1 MSVTVWFNPACSK
14 CRAVKS
20 LLEERG
26 IDAHY
31 RLYLEEAPTVT
42 ELEDLVAKLGDP
54 EVRQLLRAK
63 DADYGARNLDQA
75 SPAERIAAAVEVPKL
90 INRPIV
96 VHGDRAIVA
105 RPPELAEKV
114 LG

>member
-26 IDAHY
+26 IEAHY
-31 RLYLEEAPTVT
+31 RLYLEKAPTLA

-54 EVRQLLRAK
+54 EALQLLRAK
-63 DADYGARNLDQA
+63 DAEYVARDLGEGSAKD
-75 SPAERIAAAVEVPKL
+75 RLAAGVEIPRL

-96 VHGDRAIVA
+96 VHGDRAVVA
-105 RPPELAEKV
+105 RPPELT
-114 LG
+114 LSILP

>member
-31 RLYLEEAPTVT
+31 RLYLEEAPTVA

>member
-26 IDAHY
+26 IEAHY
-31 RLYLEEAPTVT
+31 RLYLEEAPTVA
-42 ELEDLVAKLGDP
+42 ELQDLITKLDDP
-54 EVRQLLRAK
+54 EAAQLLRGKEAE
-63 DADYGARNLDQA
+63 YVARDLDNA
-75 SPAERIAAAVEVPKL
+75 TAEARIAAAVEVPKL

-96 VHGDRAIVA
+96 VNGDRAIVA
-105 RPPELAEKV
+105 RPADLAAKV
-114 LG
+114 LD